1 MLKKWLEIIFDHRI
15 SLRERMFR
23 VVTGICMVALFIILP
38 MGKKPLNWLV
48 LAVSLISISAI
59 VKVSI
64 QKKSIHRGATAISV
78 LLLLL
83 FPFSFFT
90 AGGFYSGMP
99 EWFVLCFI
107 YISLTLIGRRKA
119 VFFLICTAETLLC
132 YYIAV

>member
-83 FPFSFFT
+83 FPFSF
-90 AGGFYSGMP
+90 
-99 EWFVLCFI
+99 WC
-107 YISLTLIGRRKA
+107 
-119 VFFLICTAETLLC
+119 
-132 YYIAV
+132 

>member
-48 LAVSLISISAI
+48 LAVSLISISVI

-64 QKKSIHRGATAISV
+64 QKKCFAATLDPARFLDI
-78 LLLLL
+78 LLAK
-83 FPFSFFT
+83 F
-90 AGGFYSGMP
+90 
-99 EWFVLCFI
+99 
-107 YISLTLIGRRKA
+107 
-119 VFFLICTAETLLC
+119 
-132 YYIAV
+132 